1 MKKKN
6 SLKYGTVA
14 LLAVAGILLATSTV
28 GSTRAAL
35 TYYSDNYAA
44 EVTVSSIGVSLLEN
58 GEKVAYRD
66 YTHKDDAWN
75 EASGVLLENLLAEEE
90 DLVLG
95 KEYTEEIAVANSGSI
110 DSYVRVILTKS
121 WKDAEGVKDTTLS
134 PELIDLGILEGNGW
148 VVDED
153 ASTTERTVLYY
164 TDILGTGEVTPALTD
179 TVRIDPAVG
188 TKVDKTESTDAS
200 GLKTITYVYTYDGY
214 TFEIE
219 AEVDAVQTHNA
230 EDAIKSAWGVDVAV
244 AEDGSL
250 SLR

>member
-1 MKKKN
+1 MKKNK

-14 LLAVAGILLATSTV
+14 LLAVAAILLATSTV

-44 EVTVSSIGVSLLEN
+44 EVTVSNIGVSLMEN

-66 YTHKDDAWN
+66 YAHKDSEWV
-75 EASGVLLENLLAEEE
+75 ESSGTLLSGMLAEDE

-95 KEYTEEIAVANSGSI
+95 KEYTEEIAVLNSGSI
-110 DSYVRVILTKS
+110 DSYVRLILTKS
-121 WKDAEGVKDTTLS
+121 WKDADGVKDTKLS
-134 PELIDLGILEGNGW
+134 PSLIDLNIVEGNGW
-148 VVDED
+148 VVDTE

-164 TDILGTGEVTPALTD
+164 TDALAVGETTLAATD
-179 TVRIDPAVG
+179 TVRIDPMVG
-188 TKVDKTESTDAS
+188 TKVDKTETVDAN

-230 EDAIKSAWGVDVAV
+230 EAAIKSAWGVDVAV
-244 AEDGSL
+244 SEDGTL